1 LFDGFAP
8 AADLR
13 RRFYIGNQMPEKP
26 PYSSILKADSG
37 LPVNAVRQGRA
48 AAPSPG
54 ILQLTYHLGR
64 LGEAMQ
70 CGELLL
76 GFLDELVRDEALLEQ
91 IEKAVAPVGSWQT
104 KHFQSVFEMRLYRI
118 LLYAVIR
125 ATKPEVAI
133 ETGVLHGLTTAF
145 LLRAL
150 ELNGKGR
157 LISVD
162 LPSYPAERPANN
174 DGYNAF
180 LPPGM
185 QPGWVV
191 DKARHGKRWDL
202 RMDASTVVLPALG
215 PDSDGLG
222 FFLHDSDHTFK
233 TMWFEL
239 DWAWEHLV
247 DGGVLVCDNIE
258 ASTAFQEFARRVDRD
273 AMIFPAPDLRT
284 HEAPRFALIV
294 K

>member
-1 LFDGFAP
+1 
-8 AADLR
+8 
-13 RRFYIGNQMPEKP
+13 MPEKLP
-26 PYSSILKADSG
+26 HSPILKVADSAS
-37 LPVNAVRQGRA
+37 PADVRRSRAV
-48 AAPSPG
+48 APSPG
-54 ILQLTYHLGR
+54 ILQITYHLGR
-64 LGEAMQ
+64 LGEALQ

-76 GFLDELVRDEALLEQ
+76 GFLDELVRDEALLDQ
-91 IEKAVAPVGSWQT
+91 IEKAVAPVGTWQT
-104 KHFQSVFEMRLYRI
+104 KHFLSVFEMRLFRI

-125 ATKPEVAI
+125 ATKPEVAV

-150 ELNGKGR
+150 ELNGKGK
-157 LISVD
+157 LISID

-191 DKARHGKRWDL
+191 DKARHGERWDL
-202 RMDASTVVLPALG
+202 HLDASTVVLPALG
-215 PDSDGLG
+215 AATEGLG

-239 DWAWEHLV
+239 EWAWEHLV
-247 DGGVLVCDNIE
+247 DDGVLVCDNIE

-273 AMIFPAPDLRT
+273 AMIFPAPDLHV